1 MLLLPL
7 ADLMLHLH
15 SGEVQKCLKGWV
27 SNSFEEEEKEIEMN
41 LQQKAV
47 KYLFFITISIKSEL
61 ERYKATVVL

>member
-27 SNSFEEEEKEIEMN
+27 SNSEEEKKEIEIN